1 MSCDGGGL
9 SCHRGA
15 GGGVSGDTGRVHA
28 QGDAPALCVAVG
40 ATDTSSQEGAETVS
54 LGDADAD
61 RRMSHDGDKAFCDT
75 VVECVVQ
82 GDADRYMCHHG
93 DRATFHKDVNNAN
106 RDDRSDRRLSHDGD
120 RMSCH
125 KCAMEQSSHTSDTVG
140 AIFGA
145 IPNSKSS
152 YVKGNVL
159 KTCADSGRGD
169 HTVKPGDHDTGA
181 KDGTENHQAGSIT
194 TQQTKSS
201 EAFDSAD
208 SGGVASSGLRAKR
221 MQISCDDFEPPAT
234 AARLDCLS
242 AVPQPAQPGE
252 NTVLQM
258 NRVDNVTGGCGKGS
272 EGKVM
277 VEVPLEVVPV
287 LEMISGE

>member
-1 MSCDGGGL
+1 MSCDSGGL

-28 QGDAPALCVAVG
+28 QGDAPASCVAVRT
-40 ATDTSSQEGAETVS
+40 TDASSQEAAETVS
-54 LGDADAD
+54 SGDADAD
-61 RRMSHDGDKAFCDT
+61 RRMSHDGNKAFCDT
-75 VVECVVQ
+75 DVECVVQ
-82 GDADRYMCHHG
+82 ADADRYMCHHG

-106 RDDRSDRRLSHDGD
+106 GDDRSDRRLSHDGD

-125 KCAMEQSSHTSDTVG
+125 KCAMEQSSQTSDTVG
-140 AIFGA
+140 AI
-145 IPNSKSS
+145 PNSQSS

-181 KDGTENHQAGSIT
+181 KDGTESHQAGSIT
-194 TQQTKSS
+194 AQQTKSS

-221 MQISCDDFEPPAT
+221 MQISCDNFEPPAT
-234 AARLDCLS
+234 AAGLDRLS
-242 AVPQPAQPGE
+242 AVPQPVQPGE

-258 NRVDNVTGGCGKGS
+258 NRVDSATGGCGEGS
-272 EGKVM
+272 EGKV
-277 VEVPLEVVPV
+277 VIEVPLEVVPV